1 VTCIAGIV
9 ENGTV
14 YIGGDSAGVAGWS
27 LAVRAD
33 AKVWA
38 TEEFAFGFTSS
49 FRMGQLLRYKLNPP
63 ARLVGQSVDE
73 YMVGPW
79 IDAVRQRLKAG
90 GYARTE
96 EGAEKGGTFLVGYEG
111 RLFEISSDYQV
122 GELRLRWAL
131 KPPRLERND
140 GDHLASHTRQRLAV
154 YVICHVRRRQSDAP
168 ATIRAALDRP
178 AAACLAGQ
186 TLKACWVN
194 ALAVRIPHP
203 PVQLPKAMGV
213 NGSIPPTRALRASA
227 RGRTWV
233 CSVQGSSGRLCTSLL
248 TRLRGPTRLMA
259 W

>member
-96 EGAEKGGTFLVGYEG
+96 EGAERRCGV
-111 RLFEISSDYQV
+111 RD
-122 GELRLRWAL
+122 RRPWAQSV
-131 KPPRLERND
+131 
-140 GDHLASHTRQRLAV
+140 H
-154 YVICHVRRRQSDAP
+154 RQSFALYFS
-168 ATIRAALDRP
+168 AAVSD
-178 AAACLAGQ
+178 GQ
-186 TLKACWVN
+186 
-194 ALAVRIPHP
+194 P
-203 PVQLPKAMGV
+203 
-213 NGSIPPTRALRASA
+213 
-227 RGRTWV
+227 
-233 CSVQGSSGRLCTSLL
+233 
-248 TRLRGPTRLMA
+248 
-259 W
+259 

>member
-1 VTCIAGIV
+1 MTCIAGIV

-14 YIGGDSAGVAGWS
+14 YIGGGSAGVAGWS

-49 FRMGQLLRYKLNPP
+49 FRMGQLLRYRLNPP
-63 ARLVGQSVDE
+63 ARLVGQSVDQ

-79 IDAVRQRLKAG
+79 IDAVRQCLKAG

-131 KPPRLERND
+131 KPPRLERN
-140 GDHLASHTRQRLAV
+140 GDHLASHTRQRLAF
-154 YVICHVRRRQSDAP
+154 
-168 ATIRAALDRP
+168 T
-178 AAACLAGQ
+178 
-186 TLKACWVN
+186 
-194 ALAVRIPHP
+194 
-203 PVQLPKAMGV
+203 
-213 NGSIPPTRALRASA
+213 
-227 RGRTWV
+227 
-233 CSVQGSSGRLCTSLL
+233 
-248 TRLRGPTRLMA
+248 
-259 W
+259 